1 MLDDVAP
8 KLVKGAKILSE
19 ILDAHGLPE
28 GAYAA
33 GLGALAKSVPEV
45 SIGSYPRLQ
54 DGKFVNQIVLRATN
68 AGALASATEEARKM
82 LAEISTRHRL

>member
-1 MLDDVAP
+1 
-8 KLVKGAKILSE
+8 
-19 ILDAHGLPE
+19 
-28 GAYAA
+28 
-33 GLGALAKSVPEV
+33 VPEV